1 MAIEFAK
8 AYKNFQKFE
17 QQKEMSRSSADNA
30 RASSGLLAPRA
41 NRRTEQA
48 SGNSELDK
56 IAGYVQQIRKHR
68 MKYRNGE

>member
-17 QQKEMSRSSADNA
+17 QQKEMSKSSSDTARSSN
-30 RASSGLLAPRA
+30 GLLAPRA
-41 NRRTEQA
+41 NRRTEQE

-56 IAGYVQQIRKHR
+56 VAGYVQQIRKHR
-68 MKYRNGE
+68 MKYTNGE

>member
-17 QQKEMSRSSADNA
+17 EQKEMSKGSSESS

-41 NRRTEQA
+41 NRKTEQA
-48 SGNSELDK
+48 TGSSELDK
-56 IAGYVQQIRKHR
+56 VAGYVQQIRKHR
-68 MKYRNGE
+68 MKYRNGK